1 MNNRARNELIGVV
14 VGLVMIVIGV
24 CMIIS
29 KTSFTSDFLEA
40 QGIWKWWNILLVF
53 MQIVIGIVLTIFKP
67 RHLIPKIIAV
77 AGAVLLIAV
86 IMANS
91 TIIIE
96 KKIMPF
102 EWILSSIL
110 IVGGLVICFFALFVK
125 KRK

>member
-40 QGIWKWWNILLVF
+40 QGIWKWWSILLVF
-53 MQIVIGIVLTIFKP
+53 MPLIVGIVITIFKP

-77 AGAVLLIAV
+77 AGAVFLIAV